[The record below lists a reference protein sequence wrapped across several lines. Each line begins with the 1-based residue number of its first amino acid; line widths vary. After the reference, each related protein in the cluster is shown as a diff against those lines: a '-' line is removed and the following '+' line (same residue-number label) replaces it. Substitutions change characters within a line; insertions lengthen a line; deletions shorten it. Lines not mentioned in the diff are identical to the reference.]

1 MKLVLFFLRILL
13 LFPSFSFSIQ
23 TNYTSIFSFGD
34 SYIDTGNLVILY
46 GGLTA
51 TPGVLIAKPP
61 YGMTFFGRPN
71 GRASDGRLAIDFIA
85 EALGLP
91 ILPPSLALNTS
102 FRQGVNFAVGGATAL
117 DREFFVDK
125 GFMAVSPFNIS
136 LSVQLGW
143 FDALKPSLCSSPQ
156 ECKEYLAESL
166 FIVGELGWN
175 DYGIMLLAGKSVDE
189 VGSHVTEIIG
199 NICAATERLID
210 GGAKTVVVFGIP
222 PFGCAAASLVLFA
235 NQTGGEHEPDTGCLK
250 DLNLLSRE
258 HNAQLRQAL
267 ARLQGRHPAAAGG
280 VRVIYADFYAPI
292 IDFAVAPG
300 RYGFDATGGALRACC
315 GSGGGRY
322 NFGLAAQCGMP
333 GVSACADPSKYVD
346 WDGVHLTEAANR
358 RIADGWLRGSYAHPP
373 ILRSTAD

>member
-1 MKLVLFFLRILL
+1 MKLVVAGVLFLLQILL

-51 TPGVLIAKPP
+51 TPGPLIAKPP
-61 YGMTFFGRPN
+61 YGMTTFGRPN
-71 GRASDGRLAIDFIA
+71 GRASDGRLSIDFIA

-91 ILPPSLALNTS
+91 LLPPSLASNQS
-102 FRQGVNFAVGGATAL
+102 FRQGANFAVAGATAL

-125 GFMAVSPFNIS
+125 GLTAVSQFNIS

-143 FDALKPSLCSSPQ
+143 FDNLKPSLCCSRQ
-156 ECKEYLAESL
+156 ECKEYFAEAL

-175 DYGIMLLAGKSVDE
+175 DYGIMLLAGKTVDE

-199 NICAATERLID
+199 CIYAATEKLIEE
-210 GGAKTVVVFGIP
+210 GAKTVFVVGIP
-222 PFGCAAASLVLFA
+222 PFGCAPGSLVLFA

-250 DLNLLSRE
+250 DLNLLSEE
-258 HNAQLRQAL
+258 HNAQLRRAT
-267 ARLQGRHPAAAGG
+267 ARLRRRHPG
-280 VRVIYADFYAPI
+280 VRLVYADFYALI

-300 RYGFDATGGALRACC
+300 RYGFNATGGALRACC
-315 GSGGGRY
+315 GSGGGMY
-322 NFGLAAQCGMP
+322 NFDLTAQCGMP
-333 GVSACADPSKYVD
+333 GVSACVDPSKYVD

-358 RIADGWLRGSYAHPP
+358 LIADGWLRGPYAHPP
-373 ILRSTAD
+373 ILMSN

>member
-1 MKLVLFFLRILL
+1 MKLILFFLQIFLL
-13 LFPSFSFSIQ
+13 LPSFSFSILA
-23 TNYTSIFSFGD
+23 NYTSIFSFGD
-34 SYIDTGNLVILY
+34 SYIDTGNLVILN

-51 TPGVLIAKPP
+51 TPGALIAKPP

-91 ILPPSLALNTS
+91 FLPPSLASNQS
-102 FRQGVNFAVGGATAL
+102 FRQGVNFAVAGATAL
-117 DREFFVDK
+117 DRAFFVDK
-125 GFMAVSPFNIS
+125 GFTAVSPFNIS

-143 FDALKPSLCSSPQ
+143 FDALKPSLCGSSPQ
-156 ECKEYLAESL
+156 ECKEHFAEAL

-189 VGSHVTEIIG
+189 VGSHVPEIIG
-199 NICAATERLID
+199 NICAATEKLIEE
-210 GGAKTVVVFGIP
+210 GANTVVVFGIP

-250 DLNLLSRE
+250 DLNLLSKQ
-258 HNAQLRQAL
+258 HNLQLRRAL
-267 ARLQGRHPAAAGG
+267 ARLKRRHTCARL
-280 VRVIYADFYAPI
+280 VYADFYSPI
-292 IDFAVAPG
+292 IDFAAAPDRHG
-300 RYGFDATGGALRACC
+300 LDATGGTLRACC

-322 NFGLAAQCGMP
+322 NFDLAAQCGMP

-346 WDGVHLTEAANR
+346 WDGVHFTEAANR
-358 RIADGWLRGSYAHPP
+358 RIADGWLRGPYAHPP
-373 ILRSTAD
+373 ILSTKD